1 MIPENSPLV
10 VSINISQVK
19 TIEYRGKPLQTGILK
34 LPYDGRL
41 RLEGVNLRGD
51 EQADRRVHGGP
62 ERAAYAYALED
73 YFWWQ
78 ERLGRTFSPGKFGE
92 NFTLS
97 GIDISNALI
106 GERWHI
112 GNAVVQVTSP
122 RVPCYKLGYVM
133 NDPKFVKR
141 FADALRPGAYLGI
154 VQEGDVGPG
163 DPVEVIYKPDHKLTL
178 REMMRIYFFDRERIG
193 DILVPELP
201 TGWRDWV
208 KTETAPP
215 D

>member
-1 MIPENSPLV
+1 MIPEHSPQV
-10 VSINISQVK
+10 VSINIGQVK
-19 TIEYRGKPLQTGILK
+19 TIEYRGKPVRTAILK
-34 LPYDGRL
+34 TPYDGRL

-51 EQADRRVHGGP
+51 DQADRRVHGGP

-73 YFWWQ
+73 YLWWQ
-78 ERLGRTFSPGKFGE
+78 ERLGRTIPQGKFGE
-92 NFTLS
+92 NLTLS
-97 GIDISNALI
+97 GIDISGALI

-112 GNAVVQVTSP
+112 GNAVVQVMSP
-122 RVPCYKLGYVM
+122 RVPCYKLGFVM
-133 NDPKFVKR
+133 GDQRFVKR

-163 DPVEVIYKPDHKLTL
+163 DAVEVIYKPDHKLTL
-178 REMMRIYFFDRERIG
+178 REMMRIYFFDHDRLSEM
-193 DILVPELP
+193 LVPELP